1 MATAQGGGLPLP
13 ASPVAGRSFPPPP
26 GGPLAP
32 VGGFL
37 SLQRQHCYLCDLPR
51 TPWALLLNDYSEPVC
66 RGCVNYEGP
75 HRVEVAIESARRL
88 KHSLGASVS
97 ASPDSR
103 PASRLPPGHLISL
116 PVPVSGGRDDGVRVP
131 VGRGGEGVRLGVGV
145 GRGSGGGGSATA
157 MDLVVG
163 GQRVPQPPSRANHH
177 RTSDDPRAT
186 VTSATTQVGSAGLPP
201 PPPPRFPP
209 LIPGFQ
215 LDPVGLGAAAAS
227 LPLALV
233 RSGLG
238 DLPAVINGKRSGDPA
253 VAAARSLLSPTR
265 TSEILRTSVAAAGS
279 PPETVSPT
287 AAARS
292 RLVVETLATLACSAP
307 FDVRLKMDQSV
318 VGRVLAFDAA
328 KPGIA
333 AGADFDQLLQLAMFV
348 EIPAGSGLVYGCCG
362 ESSPVGWQ
370 AAHLTAVDGDSTP
383 FRHLEYRVKPDVDD
397 WRPLADLLPESVRCF
412 RDPLDRSRLPVAGR
426 PPLSLV
432 DAAAAAAAAALHLPP
447 FMRPFQL
454 PANPLLPGA
463 AAAGRKR
470 KAAPPGVVGDAAADP
485 DLAGAI
491 TTTST
496 LHGRLDLAADG
507 LAIKRRLWMQ
517 SQADALRLALAFPA
531 AAAAA
536 AAAGASD
543 GIDVGGPGPRLPPR
557 RSNSSSPPAAR
568 AARHQRTTSSDE
580 TAVNHHHPSAPH
592 RPMSDLSPTRPS
604 SANGGSP
611 ALKGDSASSPSPRCT
626 LCRGRLEDT
635 HFVQCPSVPEHK
647 FCFPCSR
654 DSIKQQLAAAAR
666 PSTVSPAPPT
676 TTEVYCPSGDRCPL
690 LPGVAGGVPW
700 AFMASEIDTIIGS
713 TEDLVVDEPLVS
725 TTTTTTTTTT
735 TAAAATTTTT
745 SGGKDLKIK
754 KERDS

>member
-13 ASPVAGRSFPPPP
+13 ASPAARSFPLP

-32 VGGFL
+32 GFV

-51 TPWALLLNDYSEPVC
+51 TPWALLLADYSEPVC

-75 HRVEVAIESARRL
+75 HRVEAAIESARRL
-88 KHSLGASVS
+88 KQSLGA
-97 ASPDSR
+97 AATIADSR
-103 PASRLPPGHLISL
+103 PTSRLPGHLISL
-116 PVPVSGGRDDGVRVP
+116 PVPVSGRDDGLRVP
-131 VGRGGEGVRLGVGV
+131 VARAGEVVRLAGPGRGGT
-145 GRGSGGGGSATA
+145 STA

-163 GQRVPQPPSRANHH
+163 GPRVPLPQPPSRASHH

-186 VTSATTQVGSAGLPP
+186 VTSATTVGSGLPP
-201 PPPPRFPP
+201 PLTRFPP
-209 LIPGFQ
+209 PIPGFQ
-215 LDPVGLGAAAAS
+215 LDTVGLGAAS

-238 DLPAVINGKRSGDPA
+238 DLPGVINGKRSTDPA
-253 VAAARSLLSPTR
+253 GRSLLSPTSRPSDDVR
-265 TSEILRTSVAAAGS
+265 TSTSRL
-279 PPETVSPT
+279 ETVSPT
-287 AAARS
+287 TAARS
-292 RLVVETLATLACSAP
+292 RMVVETLATLACSAP
-307 FDVRLKMDQSV
+307 FDVRLKMDPSV

-328 KPGIA
+328 KPGV
-333 AGADFDQLLQLAMFV
+333 AGASPGADVESLQLAMFV
-348 EIPAGSGLVYGCCG
+348 ELPTGSGLVYGCCG

-370 AAHLTAVDGDSTP
+370 AVHVTAVDGDSTP
-383 FRHLEYRVKPDVDD
+383 FRHLEYRVKPEVDE

-426 PPLSLV
+426 PSLSLV
-432 DAAAAAAAAALHLPP
+432 DAAKAGAAALGYGWNAAAAAAAALHLPP

-454 PANPLLPGA
+454 PGPLLPGA
-463 AAAGRKR
+463 SRKR
-470 KAAPPGVVGDAAADP
+470 KGVPGLGDSVDP
-485 DLAGAI
+485 DLSG

-496 LHGRLDLAADG
+496 LHSRLDLAADG

-536 AAAGASD
+536 AAGATD
-543 GIDVGGPGPRLPPR
+543 GVGIGGDMGGLRLPPR
-557 RSNSSSPPAAR
+557 RSNSSSPPSAR
-568 AARHQRTTSSDE
+568 VRHQRTTSSDE
-580 TAVNHHHPSAPH
+580 TGSNHHPPSSRSPG
-592 RPMSDLSPTRPS
+592 PDLSPTRPTS
-604 SANGGSP
+604 TNGEVVGTVGLKHNGGSP
-611 ALKGDSASSPSPRCT
+611 SPCCT

-635 HFVQCPSVPEHK
+635 HFVQCPSVPDHK

-654 DSIKQQLAAAAR
+654 DSIKQQLAAASSA
-666 PSTVSPAPPT
+666 STAGPPPP
-676 TTEVYCPSGDRCPL
+676 TEVYCPSGERCPL

-713 TEDLVVDEPLVS
+713 TGDLVSDDQLVS
-725 TTTTTTTTTT
+725 ATTTTT
-735 TAAAATTTTT
+735 TAAATTTMTATTTT

>member
-13 ASPVAGRSFPPPP
+13 ASPAARSFPPPP

-32 VGGFL
+32 GFM

-51 TPWALLLNDYSEPVC
+51 TPWALLLTDYSEPVC

-75 HRVEVAIESARRL
+75 HRVEAAIESARRL
-88 KHSLGASVS
+88 KQSLGA
-97 ASPDSR
+97 AATIADSR
-103 PASRLPPGHLISL
+103 PASRLPGHLISL
-116 PVPVSGGRDDGVRVP
+116 PVPVSGRDDGLRVP
-131 VGRGGEGVRLGVGV
+131 VARAGEGVRLAGA
-145 GRGSGGGGSATA
+145 GRGGTATA

-163 GQRVPQPPSRANHH
+163 GQRVPVPQPLSRANHH
-177 RTSDDPRAT
+177 RGNEDPRAT
-186 VTSATTQVGSAGLPP
+186 VTSATTVGSGLP

-209 LIPGFQ
+209 PIPGFQ
-215 LDPVGLGAAAAS
+215 LDTVGLSAAS

-238 DLPAVINGKRSGDPA
+238 DLPAVINGKRSSDP
-253 VAAARSLLSPTR
+253 AARSLLSPTCRPSDDIR
-265 TSEILRTSVAAAGS
+265 TTVTTGR
-279 PPETVSPT
+279 PETVSPT
-287 AAARS
+287 TAARS
-292 RLVVETLATLACSAP
+292 RMVVETLATLACSAP
-307 FDVRLKMDQSV
+307 FDVRLKMDPSV

-328 KPGIA
+328 KPGVA
-333 AGADFDQLLQLAMFV
+333 AASPGSDVEPLQLAMFV
-348 EIPAGSGLVYGCCG
+348 ELPTGSGLVYGCCG

-370 AAHLTAVDGDSTP
+370 AAHVDGDTTP
-383 FRHLEYRVKPDVDD
+383 FRHLEYRVKPEVDE

-412 RDPLDRSRLPVAGR
+412 RDPLDRSRLPAAGR
-426 PPLSLV
+426 PSLSLV
-432 DAAAAAAAAALHLPP
+432 DAAKAGAAALGYGWNAAAAAAAALHLPP

-454 PANPLLPGA
+454 PGPLLPG
-463 AAAGRKR
+463 AGRKR
-470 KAAPPGVVGDAAADP
+470 KAVPGVGDSLDP
-485 DLAGAI
+485 ELAGS
-491 TTTST
+491 TTST
-496 LHGRLDLAADG
+496 LHSRLDLAADG

-536 AAAGASD
+536 AAGASD
-543 GIDVGGPGPRLPPR
+543 GAGVTGDDGGLRLPPR
-557 RSNSSSPPAAR
+557 RSNSSSPPSVR
-568 AARHQRTTSSDE
+568 ARHQRTTSSDE
-580 TAVNHHHPSAPH
+580 TGINHHPPPAQSPG
-592 RPMSDLSPTRPS
+592 PDVSPTRPS
-604 SANGGSP
+604 STNGEVVGS
-611 ALKGDSASSPSPRCT
+611 AGLKQDGGSPSPRCT

-635 HFVQCPSVPEHK
+635 HFVQCPSVSEHK

-654 DSIKQQLAAAAR
+654 DSIKQQLAAAATASTNGPPP
-666 PSTVSPAPPT
+666 PS
-676 TTEVYCPSGDRCPL
+676 EVYCPSGERCPL

-713 TEDLVVDEPLVS
+713 TGDLVTDDQLVS

-735 TAAAATTTTT
+735 PASTTVAATTTT